1 MPNASLYLFRYWLI
15 NNKDNNEHFLKNQ
28 TKNALDF
35 QFEKFSRTLFPP
47 YYDSTSVLNVIDIVD
62 DDLKEKALICTTR
75 REWTAAAAVA
85 SFPFHFTSTAP
96 NTAHL
101 FTPSIKDDDD
111 STHPQQHSSSVV
123 AVFYRKSI

>member
-35 QFEKFSRTLFPP
+35 QFEKFSRTLFSP

-75 REWTAAAAVA
+75 RE
-85 SFPFHFTSTAP
+85 
-96 NTAHL
+96 
-101 FTPSIKDDDD
+101 
-111 STHPQQHSSSVV
+111 
-123 AVFYRKSI
+123 